1 MLGITIYYM
10 RIVMDAD
17 CLIKLTKA
25 GLKEEVCAAWNIT
38 IPALVASE
46 TVDRAPQLPDAVR
59 IGQNIAAGRVTVESL
74 GSDPAKGED
83 AVLLLFQGGGFDAVA
98 SDDARFIRRLRG
110 LGLPYALPAIIIV
123 RLFLDGMMS
132 GKRAESALMALRPHI
147 SADQHAAAILMLSG
161 GIER

>member
-1 MLGITIYYM
+1 M
-10 RIVMDAD
+10 RIAMDAD

-25 GLKEEVCAAWNIT
+25 GLQEEVCSAWNIT
-38 IPALVASE
+38 IPSLVRSE
-46 TVDRAPQLPDAVR
+46 TVDRVPHLPDAVR
-59 IGQNIAAGRVTVESL
+59 IGQNIARGRLTVESI
-74 GSDPAKGED
+74 GSDLEKGED

-110 LGLPYALPAIIIV
+110 LGLPYALPAVIVV
-123 RLFLDGMMS
+123 RLYLDGMMS
-132 GKRAESALMALRPHI
+132 EKRAESALVALRPHI